1 MILRAWWQFGNN
13 YLRRLIWLRY
23 AESVAEISV
32 GGGRI
37 FFKELKLKYEVVS
50 QERDVSIGI
59 EKKAFK

>member
-1 MILRAWWQFGNN
+1 MILRGWWQFGNN
-13 YLRRLIWLRY
+13 YLRSLIWLRY

-32 GGGRI
+32 GGGRL